1 MEKMT
6 IEEALKFA
14 EFELWNKMATMENES
29 KVISTLRLELED
41 AHAHVQSAL
50 NILNFG

>member
-6 IEEALKFA
+6 IEKALKFA
-14 EFELWNKMATMENES
+14 EFELWRSINS
-29 KVISTLRLELED
+29 HPKVISTLRLEMET